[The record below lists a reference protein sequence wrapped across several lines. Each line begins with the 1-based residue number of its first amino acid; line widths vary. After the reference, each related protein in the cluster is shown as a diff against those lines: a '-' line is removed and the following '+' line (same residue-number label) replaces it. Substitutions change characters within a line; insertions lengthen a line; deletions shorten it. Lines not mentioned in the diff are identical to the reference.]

1 MGIRYISKKHI
12 PRRTFLR
19 GAGVAIGLPLL
30 DSMIPAQTPLSK
42 TAAVPPK
49 RFLGIWHPHGA
60 APGYWSP
67 QQEGANFEF
76 SFITK
81 PLEPFRNRVTL
92 ISGMDMPEAMANTEE
107 PGGDHARGAV
117 LLSAARPRRNAV
129 SPYLGITVDQLVAQ
143 KFGQDTILE
152 SIQLGVEEDGNFG
165 NCNWGYSCAY
175 TNCISWSS
183 PVQPLPTE
191 VNPRVAFE
199 RLFGDGTNP
208 EERRT
213 GRSETASIL
222 DSVSQEI
229 SHFKTKLGSGDKAKL
244 ETYLDNVREIE
255 RRIKIAS
262 DRTVKEPT
270 SEIPFGLPENKTVHY
285 RLMYDLL
292 ALAFE
297 GDLTRSATY
306 MLGKDLSGSSFPD
319 SGFNGGWHGS
329 SHHGDKPDNVASY
342 SKMNR
347 YHVQN
352 LAYFA
357 DKLAKT
363 PEGDGTL
370 LDHILIYKGSNMGNS
385 HRHAHVKVPIIL
397 LGGLDG
403 TLKGNRHFVF
413 PDNTERTSNM
423 LLAVLHK
430 YGIEDFPTY
439 DAAGR
444 VKGTSKSFGSSTKP
458 ISL

>member
-1 MGIRYISKKHI
+1 MFISKKFI

-19 GAGVAIGLPLL
+19 SAGISLGLPLL
-30 DSMIPAQTPLSK
+30 DSMVPAQTPMSK
-42 TAAVPPK
+42 TAAAPAR

-67 QQEGANFEF
+67 QQEGSNFEF

-81 PLEPFRNRVTL
+81 PLEPFRNRVTF

-129 SPYLGITVDQLVAQ
+129 SPYLGVTIDQLIA
-143 KFGQDTILE
+143 KKYGQDTILE

-175 TNCISWSS
+175 TNSVSWIS
-183 PVQPLPTE
+183 PTQPLPTE

-199 RLFGDGTNP
+199 RLFGDGGSP

-213 GRSETASIL
+213 GRKQSAGIL
-222 DSVSQEI
+222 DSVTQEI
-229 SHFKTKLGSGDKAKL
+229 AFFKKPLGAGDRSRL
-244 ETYLDNVREIE
+244 DTYLENIREIE
-255 RRIKIAS
+255 RRIRIAMEA
-262 DRTVKEPT
+262 TVKEP
-270 SEIPFGLPENKTVHY
+270 SEEIPFGLPENKHVHY

-306 MLGKDLSGSSFPD
+306 MLGKDLSGASFPE

-329 SHHGDKPDNVASY
+329 SHHGDKPENVANY
-342 SKMNR
+342 ARMNR

-357 DKLAKT
+357 DKLNRI
-363 PEGDGTL
+363 PDGDGGSV

-403 TLKGNRHFVF
+403 NFQGNRHIVY
-413 PDNTERTSNM
+413 PDNTERHSNM
-423 LLAVLHK
+423 LLSVLHK
-430 YGIEDFPTY
+430 YGIERVPAY
-439 DAAGR
+439 DASGR
-444 VKGTSKSFGSSTKP
+444 RKGEIESFGSSTKP
-458 ISL
+458 IPL

>member
-1 MGIRYISKKHI
+1 MFITKKYI

-19 GAGVAIGLPLL
+19 GAGATIGLPLL
-30 DSMIPAQTPLSK
+30 DSMIPAQTALDK
-42 TAAVPPK
+42 TAAAPPK

-67 QQEGANFEF
+67 QQEGANFDF

-81 PLEPFRNRVTL
+81 PLEPFRNRITL

-117 LLSAARPRRNAV
+117 LLSASRPRRNAV
-129 SPYLGITVDQLVAQ
+129 SPYLGITLDQLVAQ
-143 KFGQDTILE
+143 RFGQDTILE

-175 TNCISWSS
+175 TNCISWTS

-199 RLFGDGTNP
+199 RLFGDGTSS
-208 EERRT
+208 EERKI
-213 GRSETASIL
+213 GRGDSASIL
-222 DSVSQEI
+222 DSVTQEI
-229 SHFKTKLGSGDKAKL
+229 AFFKRPLGAGDKAKL
-244 ETYLDNVREIE
+244 DTYLENVREIE
-255 RRIKIAS
+255 RRIKIAAS
-262 DRTVKEPT
+262 KTIKEP
-270 SEIPFGLPENKTVHY
+270 SAEIPFGLPENKTVHY

-306 MLGKDLSGSSFPD
+306 MLGKDLSGASFPD

-329 SHHGDKPDNVASY
+329 SHHGDKPENVASY
-342 SKMNR
+342 AKMNR

-357 DKLAKT
+357 EKLSKVQ
-363 PEGDGTL
+363 EGEGTL
-370 LDHILIYKGSNMGNS
+370 LDHIVIYKGSNMGNS

-403 TLKGNRHFVF
+403 TFKGNRHLVF

-430 YGIEDFPTY
+430 YGIQEFPAY

-444 VKGTSKSFGSSTKP
+444 PKGTTTNFGSSTKP

>member
-1 MGIRYISKKHI
+1 MFLTRKFV
-12 PRRTFLR
+12 PRRSFLK

-30 DSMIPAQTPLSK
+30 DSMIPAQTELKK
-42 TAAVPPK
+42 TAAAPVF

-67 QQEGANFEF
+67 LQEGKNFDF

-81 PLEPFRNRVTL
+81 PLEPFRDRVTL
-92 ISGMDMPEAMANTEE
+92 ISGLDMPEAAATTEE

-117 LLSAARPRRNAV
+117 FLSSSRPRRNAV
-129 SPYLGITVDQLVAQ
+129 SLY
-143 KFGQDTILE
+143 
-152 SIQLGVEEDGNFG
+152 LGVEEDGNFG

-175 TNCISWSS
+175 TNCMSWTS

-208 EERRT
+208 EERKR
-213 GRSETASIL
+213 GRKQSASIL
-222 DSVSQEI
+222 DSVTQEI
-229 SHFKTKLGSGDKAKL
+229 AFFKRPLGEGDKQRL
-244 ETYLDNVREIE
+244 DTYLENIREIE
-255 RRIKIAS
+255 RRIRIAMES
-262 DRTVKEPT
+262 TVKEP
-270 SEIPFGLPENKTVHY
+270 SNEIPFGIPENKHVHY

-306 MLGKDLSGSSFPD
+306 MLGKDLSGASFPE
-319 SGFNGGWHGS
+319 SGFNGAWHGS
-329 SHHGDKPDNVASY
+329 SHHGDKPDNIANY
-342 SKMNR
+342 AKMNR

-357 DKLAKT
+357 DKLSKI
-363 PEGDGTL
+363 PDGDGGTI

-385 HRHAHVKVPIIL
+385 HRHAHIKVPVIL

-403 TLKGNRHFVF
+403 KFQGNRHIAY

-423 LLAVLHK
+423 LLSILHK
-430 YGIEDFPTY
+430 YGIEDIPKYNASGVRTGF
-439 DAAGR
+439 
-444 VKGTSKSFGSSTKP
+444 TSSFGSSTKP
-458 ISL
+458 IPL

>member
-1 MGIRYISKKHI
+1 MFISKKFV

-19 GAGVAIGLPLL
+19 GAGITLGLPLL
-30 DSMIPAQTPLSK
+30 DSMVPAQTPLEK
-42 TAAVPPK
+42 TAAAPVR

-67 QQEGANFEF
+67 LQEGANFDF

-92 ISGMDMPEAMANTEE
+92 ISGMDMPEAMATTDE

-129 SPYLGITVDQLVAQ
+129 SPYLGVTIDQLIA
-143 KFGQDTILE
+143 KKYGRDTILE
-152 SIQLGVEEDGNFG
+152 SIQLGVEEVGNFG

-183 PVQPLPTE
+183 PTQPLPTE

-199 RLFGDGTNP
+199 RLFGDGASP
-208 EERRT
+208 EERRL
-213 GRSETASIL
+213 GRKQSASIL
-222 DSVSQEI
+222 DSVMQEI
-229 SHFKTKLGSGDKAKL
+229 AFFKKPLGAGDRSRL
-244 ETYLDNVREIE
+244 DTYLENIREIE
-255 RRIKIAS
+255 RHINIATEN
-262 DRTVKEPT
+262 TVKEP
-270 SEIPFGLPENKTVHY
+270 SEEIPFGLPENRHVHY

-292 ALAFE
+292 ALAFQ

-306 MLGKDLSGSSFPD
+306 MLGKDLSGATFPE
-319 SGFNGGWHGS
+319 SGFNGPWHGS
-329 SHHGDKPDNVASY
+329 SHHGDKPENVASY
-342 SKMNR
+342 AKMNR

-357 DKLAKT
+357 DKLNKI
-363 PEGDGTL
+363 PDGDGSL

-397 LGGLDG
+397 LGGVDG
-403 TLKGNRHFVF
+403 HFKGNRHIVF
-413 PDNTERTSNM
+413 PDNTERHSNM
-423 LLAVLHK
+423 LLSVLHK
-430 YGIEDFPTY
+430 YGIERVPAF
-439 DAAGR
+439 DAGGR
-444 VKGTSKSFGSSTKP
+444 RTGEIESFGSSTKP
-458 ISL
+458 IPL

>member
-1 MGIRYISKKHI
+1 MFISKKSI
-12 PRRTFLR
+12 PRRTILR
-19 GAGVAIGLPLL
+19 GAGVALGLPLL
-30 DSMIPAQTPLSK
+30 DSMIPAQTPLDK

-49 RFLGIWHPHGA
+49 RFLGVWHPHGA

-67 QQEGANFEF
+67 QQEGSDFEF
-76 SFITK
+76 SFIAK
-81 PLEPFRNRVTL
+81 PLEPFRNRVTM

-129 SPYLGITVDQLVAQ
+129 SPYLGVTVDQLIAQ
-143 KFGQDTILE
+143 KHGQDTILE

-175 TNCISWSS
+175 TNSISWRS

-199 RLFGDGTNP
+199 RLFGDGTSP
-208 EERRT
+208 EERRR
-213 GRSETASIL
+213 GRRESASIL
-222 DSVSQEI
+222 DSVAQEL
-229 SHFKTKLGSGDKAKL
+229 SFFKKPLGAGDKAKL
-244 ETYLDNVREIE
+244 DTYLDNVRELE
-255 RRIKIAS
+255 RRIKIAT
-262 DRTVKEPT
+262 DKTIQEP
-270 SEIPFGLPENKTVHY
+270 SAEIPFGLPENKTAHY

-306 MLGKDLSGSSFPD
+306 MLGKDLSGASFPD
-319 SGFNGGWHGS
+319 SGFTGGWHGT
-329 SHHGDKPDNVASY
+329 SHHGDKPENVANY
-342 SKMNR
+342 AKVNR

-352 LAYFA
+352 LAYFV
-357 DKLAKT
+357 DKLAKVQ
-363 PEGDGTL
+363 EGEGTL

-403 TLKGNRHFVF
+403 TFQGNRHLVF
-413 PDNTERTSNM
+413 PDNSERTSNM

-430 YGIEDFPTY
+430 YAIYDIPSY

-444 VKGTSKSFGSSTKP
+444 QKGTVSNFGSSTKP